1 MMKVLIADDH
11 QMFLDCLIMVL
22 DQSEFEVVACVSN
35 GLDTLKMAVELAPQM
50 VILDVNMPGMNGL
63 DIAGE
68 ILRQRPLTR
77 IVFLTCRVD
86 ESCVRSAMQ
95 LGAKGYVSKSDSLSE
110 IRVALQKV
118 AKGEI
123 HVSAALLGTL
133 VVQWLQKKDEAV
145 QEETLSLR
153 ERQVLKLIAEGYSTK
168 EIAGVLHL
176 SPKTADSHRTRLMA
190 KLGVHE
196 VAGLVRYAVRQG
208 LVVA

>member
-1 MMKVLIADDH
+1 MKILIADDH
-11 QMFLDCLIMVL
+11 QMFADCLRMIL
-22 DQSEFEVVACVSN
+22 DQKEFDVVASATDGIDALN
-35 GLDTLKMAVELAPQM
+35 LALELAPQM
-50 VILDVNMPGMNGL
+50 VILDVNMPGMSGL

-68 ILRQRPLTR
+68 ILRQSPLTR

-86 ESCVRSAMQ
+86 EPSVRAAMQ
-95 LGAKGYVSKSDSLSE
+95 MGAKGYVSKSDSLSE

-123 HVSAALLGTL
+123 YVSTALLGTL
-133 VVQWLQKKDEAV
+133 MVQWLQKKDHEG
-145 QEETLSLR
+145 QEEFLSSR
-153 ERQVLKLIAEGYSTK
+153 ERQVLKLIAEGHSTK
-168 EIAGVLHL
+168 EIAGLL
-176 SPKTADSHRTRLMA
+176 NISPKTADSHRTRLMA